1 MGRFLGKDDQDSQ
14 TVSIGRSS
22 LRYDELN
29 TVLVEIE
36 SIVNAR
42 PITYVEDG
50 EENLTYSLTPS
61 HLINGRRISTLNAQH
76 HDIVSTYQTLT
87 KKHKLQRRLL
97 CQFTNIWRKQYLLQL
112 RENHTLKSRRQ
123 GKHCNI
129 VVDDMVILKDEP
141 TKRAFWKLARVKDLI
156 TGRDQQVR
164 AAVIKL
170 PDSSRFLRRSVTQLI
185 PLELQT
191 SDTPPST

>member
-1 MGRFLGKDDQDSQ
+1 M
-14 TVSIGRSS
+14 
-22 LRYDELN
+22 
-29 TVLVEIE
+29 LVEIE

-76 HDIVSTYQTLT
+76 HDIVSTHQTLT

-97 CQFTNIWRKQYLLQL
+97 SQFTNIWRKQYLLQL
-112 RENHTLKSRRQ
+112 RENHTLKLRRQ

-129 VVDDMVILKDEP
+129 AVDDMKDES

-170 PDSSRFLRRSVTQLI
+170 PDSSRCLRRSVTQLI